1 MHLFPSL
8 FPFYIS
14 FLHSFSIC
22 KSRYTSLPPASLFMS
37 FLSIVFNVQVN
48 PPSLFLF
55 IISISQSLFLLI
67 FSMFPSSFFIYIS
80 LPLYLLYLNGTS
92 RFLFIFS
99 FIRYI
104 SIPLYLLYL
113 YGTSLFLFIFSI
125 YTVHLSSS
133 LSTVNIHLSSPL
145 SCLYLHLSSSFM
157 SPSLILL
164 SFSSVYIPLCI
175 LVSLPFLCL
184 RCSYSY
190 LYLPCLFLFVSSSLL
205 LFMSLSPLLLSL
217 SSVFMPLCIPVS
229 LSSLHSLTHPYPSRR
244 YMSPTGPTSPA
255 QAKERPCLL
264 CM

>member
-80 LPLYLLYLNGTS
+80 LPLYLLYL
-92 RFLFIFS
+92 
-99 FIRYI
+99 
-104 SIPLYLLYL
+104 
-113 YGTSLFLFIFSI
+113 YGKSLFLFIFSI